1 MPGRVRLVTVIVG
14 LLALAGALGV
24 EGAHAAS
31 LVLGLNE
38 DGTLV
43 VILPSGTPV
52 RTSSPPGVVIP
63 PGTYPT
69 VVSNGVP
76 EFRDT
81 YHMFHL
87 SGPGVNLQ
95 TDLLAGDDRSEVH
108 TVTLLP
114 NSTYIFQ
121 DDRAPQVTRVVF
133 STSAAG
139 TAVAESGGGSP
150 SSSSGGASTGKPA
163 PSVVNTDR
171 VGSGLVAF
179 RGTLTG
185 GVNTFGKLS
194 LSFKGKKV
202 STLKAGRYKIAVLD
216 ETSKSAFN
224 LQRLSKQPVTLAGR
238 LFVGKRTVTLT
249 LQAGQ
254 WIFYSSPGKKS
265 YFIVVS

>member
-1 MPGRVRLVTVIVG
+1 MPDRVRLVTVLVG
-14 LLALAGALGV
+14 FLALAGALGV
-24 EGAHAAS
+24 DGARAAS
-31 LVLGLNE
+31 LVLNQNA
-38 DGTLV
+38 DGTLS
-43 VILPSGTPV
+43 VILANGTHV
-52 RTSSPPGVVIP
+52 RTSNPPGAVIP
-63 PGTYPT
+63 PGIYET
-69 VVSNGVP
+69 VVNNDVP
-76 EFRDT
+76 EARDD

-87 SGPGVNLQ
+87 FGPGVNLE
-95 TDLLAGDDRSEVH
+95 TDLLAGDDRAQPH

-121 DDRAPQVTRVVF
+121 DERALQVTRVVF

-139 TAVAESGGGSP
+139 TAAADSGSGSP